1 MKTALLIADRRS
13 RVDGMA
19 ARRASS
25 AGSNPRRPAGRHCP
39 IRDTYSSARLA
50 LRGAFT
56 LLEIILVLALIALA
70 AALLVPSVNSAFATY
85 QLERA
90 AEDLQYRIAHT
101 RLQAMELGVPY
112 AFTYRAEND
121 QFMTWACE
129 PLSVTGLYG
138 TGATSTASASAVA
151 SGDAYDRHY
160 YELNDKPDN
169 REFRFL
175 ATSLDEAL
183 TAMGLDHEARNLM
196 AATTSSQSIAGSS
209 LISQQKLGLVAAS
222 SRSVASLQ
230 IPGLQL
236 GDVMEPIVFE
246 PDGSADRDA
255 IIRVAD
261 RSNRYVEIT
270 VHALTGAITSSGT
283 LTVEDLVTTAAQPRT
298 GIVVPTRSR
307 EVRQGAGG
315 AQ

>member
-1 MKTALLIADRRS
+1 MKRELLNADIGSLNERGRPRCAYTELSNRRS
-13 RVDGMA
+13 A
-19 ARRASS
+19 I
-25 AGSNPRRPAGRHCP
+25 NNHC
-39 IRDTYSSARLA
+39 R
-50 LRGAFT
+50 AFT
-56 LLEIILVLALIALA
+56 LLEIILVLVLIGIA
-70 AALLVPSVNSAFATY
+70 AALLIPSVSAAFSTY

-90 AEDLQYRIAHT
+90 AEDLQIRIAHT

-112 AFTYRAEND
+112 AFTYRAETD

-129 PLSVTGLYG
+129 PLSSTGLYA
-138 TGATSTASASAVA
+138 GATSTAAASAVA
-151 SGDAYDRHY
+151 SGDAYDRHF

-175 ATSLDEAL
+175 ASSLDEAL
-183 TAMGLDHEARNLM
+183 TAMGLDYEARTLM
-196 AATTSSQSIAGSS
+196 AVTTSAESVAGSS
-209 LISQQKLGLVAAS
+209 VLSQQKLGLVAAS

-270 VHALTGAITSSGT
+270 LHSLTGAITSSGT
-283 LTVEDLVTTAAQPRT
+283 LTVENLVTTAAQPRK
-298 GIVVPTRSR
+298 GVIVPTRSR
-307 EVRQGAGG
+307 EVRQGSGG

>member
-1 MKTALLIADRRS
+1 MKIEHHSPNR
-13 RVDGMA
+13 
-19 ARRASS
+19 
-25 AGSNPRRPAGRHCP
+25 
-39 IRDTYSSARLA
+39 
-50 LRGAFT
+50 AFT
-56 LLEIILVLALIALA
+56 LLEIILVLALIAIA
-70 AALLVPSVNSAFATY
+70 AALLMPSVNAAFATY
-85 QLERA
+85 HLERA
-90 AEDLQYRIAHT
+90 AEDVQYRIAHT

-129 PLSVTGLYG
+129 PLTVTGLYG
-138 TGATSTASASAVA
+138 TGVTSTAAASAVA
-151 SGDAYDRHY
+151 SGDAYDRHF

-175 ATSLDEAL
+175 ASSLDEAL
-183 TAMGLDHEARNLM
+183 TAMGLDYEARSLM
-196 AATTSSQSIAGSS
+196 AATTSAESVAASS
-209 LISQQKLGLVAAS
+209 VLSQQKLGLVAGS
-222 SRSVASLQ
+222 TRSVASLQ

-236 GDVMEPIVFE
+236 GDVIEPIVFE

-270 VHALTGAITSSGT
+270 VHGLTGAITSSGA
-283 LTVEDLVTTAAQPRT
+283 LSVQNLVSAAEPRT
-298 GIVVPTRSR
+298 GFVQPSRSR
-307 EVRQGAGG
+307 EVRQDSGR